1 MVRQCTVNAPSGG
14 SNPSLGA
21 NLFSNLGDSQAGKA
35 TDSELVMPRFESWS
49 PIQDLCVLGCRQ
61 AGKAGDF
68 ESPMRWFESSHP
80 IQADVVQRR
89 ECDLAKVEAE
99 GSSPFIRSKVLSAP
113 G

>member
-1 MVRQCTVNAPSGG
+1 MNGFMGSGAFDFYGGFLFRVSQVVRQCTVNASTGG

-21 NLFSNLGDSQAGKA
+21 SLFAKLGDS
-35 TDSELVMPRFESWS
+35 
-49 PIQDLCVLGCRQ
+49 Q

-80 IQADVVQRR
+80 IQADVVQRQ
-89 ECDLAKVEAE
+89 ECNHAKVEAE
-99 GSSPFIRSKVLSAP
+99 GSSPSIRSKSLSAP